1 MIRLYD
7 DGLTI
12 DLYTLEDND
21 EALALDR
28 AAAQG
33 GAFRL
38 SFHRRTFHRRA
49 ENFTD
54 HLLFTGR
61 IEGRLVA
68 LAAVGFKDVVIQ
80 SETLRAGFAFDLRV
94 HPDFQRRGIGRR
106 IARDATDYARSM
118 ATIGYSWV
126 IDDNRAAKAVL
137 GMLDAEVVGSYRY
150 LVYPTYR
157 RLRARHVAS
166 EASFDETHTNMLEV
180 EGPFDLYT
188 DPRRGGNLEA
198 YVGSWIVRDGN
209 DIAGCSAW
217 DNRNILGEVVEALP
231 LRLRMARALF
241 EGPLLR
247 GAELPHIP
255 EPGEQ
260 LRSWYLFDAFAT
272 RPDLAVDLMRHV
284 TDCARQHDIDY
295 CHLAHIDSQTWV
307 AAVRAEVPKMFA
319 PELRY
324 LMLAGWDRP
333 EPFPQLEK
341 IYVDIRDL

>member
-1 MIRLYD
+1 MIRQYE
-7 DGLTI
+7 DGLEI
-12 DLYTLEDND
+12 DFYSLEDNE
-21 EALALDR
+21 EALLLDR

-38 SFHRRTFHRRA
+38 SFHRSTFHRRA
-49 ENFTD
+49 QNFTD

-68 LAAVGFKDVVIQ
+68 LAAVGFKDVVMRG
-80 SETLRAGFAFDLRV
+80 ETMRAALAFDLRV

-106 IARDATDYARSM
+106 IARDARDCAREM
-118 ATIGYSWV
+118 ATIAYSWV
-126 IDDNRAAKAVL
+126 IDDNRAAQAL
-137 GMLDAEVVGSYRY
+137 LNMLDAEVVGSYRY

-157 RLRARHVAS
+157 RLRARHAGS
-166 EASFDETHTNMLEV
+166 EASLDETHAGMLEV

-188 DPRRGGNLEA
+188 DPRRGGNLQA
-198 YVGSWIVRDGN
+198 YVGSWVVRDGH
-209 DIAGCSAW
+209 DVAGCSAW
-217 DNRNILGEVVEALP
+217 DNRDILGEIVEALP

-247 GAELPHIP
+247 GMELPHIP

-284 TDCARQHDIDY
+284 TDLARQQDIDY
-295 CHLAHIDSQTWV
+295 CHLPHIDTQTWV
-307 AAVRAEVPKMFA
+307 SAVRAEVPRIFA

-324 LMLAGWDRP
+324 LMLAGWDRS
-333 EPFPQLEK
+333 EPFPQLER
-341 IYVDIRDL
+341 IYVDVRDL